1 AFETWRTIDRAELPA
16 QLRQLQSTAPQ
27 FAFRSGAPEPEI
39 VNLNLARQQP
49 QITADAV
56 TLIALSDVSVDYGL
70 TLRWT
75 IERAATDLLSFTV
88 PAWLQDRLEI
98 TGKEIRQTTQTLA
111 DDGRVRWTV
120 QLTDAVRG
128 EYLL

>member
-1 AFETWRTIDRAELPA
+1 
-16 QLRQLQSTAPQ
+16 
-27 FAFRSGAPEPEI
+27 
-39 VNLNLARQQP
+39 
-49 QITADAV
+49 
-56 TLIALSDVSVDYGL
+56 
-70 TLRWT
+70 
-75 IERAATDLLSFTV
+75 DLLSFTV

-128 EYLL
+128 EYLLSAIATLPPPEDNQIAAPGVIFEQPPIAADAPHVPIDAQQSFAVLVNLSQGRL